1 VTAVHAGSAGE
12 LREKERRSQEIG
24 RKIAALLNEAAAIA
38 PGAVSAN
45 VTGLGFRIRGAGGGF
60 RADTR

>member
-1 VTAVHAGSAGE
+1 MHTGSADE
-12 LREKERRSQEIG
+12 LRAATVRSQDIG
-24 RKIAALLNEAAAIA
+24 RQIADLLNEAARIA

-45 VTGLGFRIRGAGGGF
+45 VTGLGFTVRGAGGGF

>member
-1 VTAVHAGSAGE
+1 MHAGSADE
-12 LREKERRSQEIG
+12 LREKERRSQDIG
-24 RKIAALLNEAAAIA
+24 RRIADLLNEAASIA

-45 VTGLGFRIRGAGGGF
+45 VSGLGFTIRGAGGGF

>member
-1 VTAVHAGSAGE
+1 MSFRTGSAGD
-12 LREKERRSQEIG
+12 LREMERRSQEIG

-45 VTGLGFRIRGAGGGF
+45 VTGLGWRIRGAGGGF
-60 RADTR
+60 SADTR

>member
-1 VTAVHAGSAGE
+1 MHTGSAEE

-24 RKIAALLNEAAAIA
+24 RRIADLLNEAARIA
-38 PGAVSAN
+38 PGAVSAQ
-45 VTGLGFRIRGAGGGF
+45 VTGLGFTIRGAGGGF

>member
-1 VTAVHAGSAGE
+1 MHTGSADE
-12 LREKERRSQEIG
+12 LRVKEQRSQEIG
-24 RKIAALLNEAAAIA
+24 RQIADLLNEAARIA

-45 VTGLGFRIRGAGGGF
+45 VSGLGFSIRGAGGGF

>member
-1 VTAVHAGSAGE
+1 MHTGSADE
-12 LREKERRSQEIG
+12 LRAKEQRSREIG
-24 RKIAALLNEAAAIA
+24 RQIADLLNEAARIA

-45 VTGLGFRIRGAGGGF
+45 VTGLGFSIRGAGGGF

>member
-1 VTAVHAGSAGE
+1 MHTGSADE
-12 LREKERRSQEIG
+12 LRGQERRSQDIG
-24 RKIAALLNEAAAIA
+24 RRIADLLNEAARIA

-45 VTGLGFRIRGAGGGF
+45 VSGLGFTIRSAGGGF

>member
-1 VTAVHAGSAGE
+1 MHTGSADE
-12 LREKERRSQEIG
+12 LREKERRSREIG
-24 RKIAALLNEAAAIA
+24 RQIADLLNEAARIA

-45 VTGLGFRIRGAGGGF
+45 VSGLGFTIRGAGGGF

>member
-1 VTAVHAGSAGE
+1 MHTGSADE

-24 RKIAALLNEAAAIA
+24 RQIADLLNEAARIA
-38 PGAVSAN
+38 PGAVSAQ
-45 VTGLGFRIRGAGGGF
+45 VSGLGFTIRGAGGGF